1 MAERD
6 YSRREFINTVGLAAA
21 VVSGVPL
28 SCRDA
33 LGGVDKSDHPNV
45 LFVAVDDL
53 RPELGCYGHKIVH
66 SPNIDRLAREGMKFN
81 RVYCQVAI
89 CSPSRAS
96 LMMGLRPD
104 SAGVVDNVTYF
115 RDTVPDVVTLP
126 QHFRNHGYETV
137 YVGKIYI
144 AGKSENTRLIRELIV
159 QMKTELRIG
168 GG

>member
-33 LGGVDKSDHPNV
+33 VDKSDRRNV

-66 SPNIDRLAREGMKFN
+66 SPNIDRWAREGMKFN
-81 RVYCQVAI
+81 RAYCQVAI

-137 YVGKIYI
+137 YISKIYI
-144 AGKSENTRLIRELIV
+144 AGKSENTRLLRELIV